1 MDSLSCAIY
10 PSCPDTFHS
19 PPSLS
24 LLLVRFQYCNTSGSP
39 LSMYVS
45 RLLLRQKYIFKN
57 IDLEHPFQK
66 RLSKMLM
73 IYSAV
78 CLSVTLHYLNVSNH
92 ESGLLLLEAKGL
104 KYFPVCF
111 VGLLV

>member
-1 MDSLSCAIY
+1 MQWILYHVPFIQLVQIH
-10 PSCPDTFHS
+10 FILR
-19 PPSLS
+19 LS
-24 LLLVRFQYCNTSGSP
+24 LLLRFQYCNTSGSP

-92 ESGLLLLEAKGL
+92 ESGLLLLEAKSL